1 MQTKTQKQTKNA
13 YNKLLKVTLL
23 VATIFFYFL
32 SIWADIN
39 STSFPCFV
47 SNPLKRLQSRYY
59 LHRVDEKAEI
69 QIDNEACPGSW
80 SLESSSV
87 RMQSLSSSSF
97 FPPTY
102 WVRTW
107 LSSHFFSHSFQ
118 VNPQTCLLPLFLQ
131 ATPKDWTCV
140 VFDLRSSSQISSVKW
155 SCTILIDTKW
165 RMSSWNQFRAHL
177 QKLFFE

>member
-1 MQTKTQKQTKNA
+1 MVQWLGLGAFIAVGQGSIPDQRGKNLQAAWCRQKHKNKQKNA

-87 RMQSLSSSSF
+87 RMQSLSSSSSF

-102 WVRTW
+102 WVRT
-107 LSSHFFSHSFQ
+107 
-118 VNPQTCLLPLFLQ
+118 
-131 ATPKDWTCV
+131 
-140 VFDLRSSSQISSVKW
+140 
-155 SCTILIDTKW
+155 
-165 RMSSWNQFRAHL
+165 
-177 QKLFFE
+177 